1 MSDYRQ
7 SQPGKTAMS
16 TASRYWTF
24 IKIDGAGGRK
34 IEQIDA
40 AKAFFLTSFPEF
52 TPDSEMPDALI
63 QRQLLHWLKGGEGE
77 YTDEEICQSL
87 AGKSQRK
94 ANEPCFLAKLCL
106 KCFISSQIERVCHQL
121 AAQFGENH
129 GFTYRDLLP
138 FVLDEDNSR
147 NYQETNTNY
156 RSFLDDI
163 LESFDPKQSS
173 LATWTTRRVKY
184 NKEINTFL
192 LEQGIYLVSDWAILN
207 DTTPKQIERIF
218 SQVYYL
224 TRMEVEDDKRIL
236 ESYHAVYRAQRLKQ
250 RQAGIKGKCLA
261 PTLEQLQQ
269 ISQDLASKTNRNI
282 PPAILL
288 TKLQNIASRLREYR
302 IRVRGGSIPNDE
314 KDPISLAE
322 TIPYSNSEILDDR
335 SEFLNLY
342 RQQFLHC
349 LDLAIAQVTRER
361 VKTLETRDREK
372 AQKFIIAL
380 QLFHCQAR
388 SMSEIAKQ
396 LDLKAQF
403 HVSRLLKLK
412 AFRADVQQQL
422 LILLRDRV
430 FEQAQAY
437 SDPQR
442 LQTLDLEI
450 ESALNEQIANVIE
463 EAAMEASTATIEK
476 HHTTSSFFSQR
487 LCHYLDI
494 RSKCYE

>member
-16 TASRYWTF
+16 TVSRYWTM
-24 IKIDGAGGRK
+24 IKIDGAGGQK
-34 IEQIDA
+34 IEQIDS

-52 TPDSEMPDALI
+52 TATTEVPDTLI
-63 QRQLLHWLKGGEGE
+63 QRQLLHWLKGGINE
-77 YTDEEICQSL
+77 YTDKQICQDL
-87 AGKSQRK
+87 AGTSQRK
-94 ANEPCFLAKLCL
+94 AHESCFLAKLCL

-138 FVLDEDNSR
+138 FVLDEDNRR
-147 NYQETNTNY
+147 NYQETKTTY
-156 RSFLDDI
+156 QSFLDDI
-163 LESFDPKQSS
+163 VDSFDPNQSS
-173 LATWTTRRVKY
+173 LATWTTRRVKS
-184 NKEINTFL
+184 NKDINAFL

-207 DTTPKQIERIF
+207 DTTPKQLERIF
-218 SQVYYL
+218 SQVYQL
-224 TRMEVEDDKRIL
+224 TRVEVEDARRIL
-236 ESYHAVYRAQRLKQ
+236 EGYHAVYRAQRLKQ

-261 PTLEQLQQ
+261 PTLAQLQQ
-269 ISQDLASKTNRNI
+269 ISQDLSIKTNRNI
-282 PPAILL
+282 PPASLL

-302 IRVRGGSIPNDE
+302 IRVRGGSTPYDE

-322 TIPYSNSEILDDR
+322 TIPDCHSEILDDQ

-349 LDLAIAQVTRER
+349 LDLAIAQVTSER
-361 VKTLETRDREK
+361 VKTLDTKDREK
-372 AQKFIIAL
+372 AQKFMIAL
-380 QLFHCQAR
+380 QLFHCQEL

-430 FEQAQAY
+430 FAQAQAY
-437 SDPQR
+437 TSPQR
-442 LQTLDLEI
+442 LQTLAQEI
-450 ESALNEQIANVIE
+450 ESALNEQIANVIQ

-494 RSKCYE
+494 RSNCYE